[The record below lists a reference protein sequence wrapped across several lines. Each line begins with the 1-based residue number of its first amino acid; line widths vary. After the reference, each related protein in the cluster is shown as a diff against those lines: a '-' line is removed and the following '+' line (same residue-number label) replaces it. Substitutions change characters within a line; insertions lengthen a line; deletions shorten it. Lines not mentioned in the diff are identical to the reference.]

1 MDKLRACIV
10 ANYYANAGITKLP
23 EVNSLSA
30 ASCFKEVVLYCTVA
44 LTTISSVSQH
54 ASKSDPAV
62 LNHPAIRRFLE
73 SPSRSSSPLNQ
84 GSETPSLAHS
94 ESESLSQQGE
104 GAERDGEGAW
114 REDGSRHERRPGRNT
129 GKVSSSDKVCSSVIG
144 INTASFFIFYQACN
158 APRHLLQDTF
168 GVPLSLGAEQ
178 RVTYHTTGNEASRLY
193 AKKTIVVG
201 NVSRYVTK

>member
-10 ANYYANAGITKLP
+10 ANYYANAGIIKLP
-23 EVNSLSA
+23 EVESHALLLRLSA
-30 ASCFKEVVLYCTVA
+30 ALKLWDVTVTA
-44 LTTISSVSQH
+44 TVISSVQH
-54 ASKSDPAV
+54 VSKSDPAA

-114 REDGSRHERRPGRNT
+114 RDDGGGPERRPGRNT
-129 GKVSSSDKVCSSVIG
+129 GTVSSSDEDDRVI
-144 INTASFFIFYQACN
+144 
-158 APRHLLQDTF
+158 
-168 GVPLSLGAEQ
+168 
-178 RVTYHTTGNEASRLY
+178 
-193 AKKTIVVG
+193 
-201 NVSRYVTK
+201 